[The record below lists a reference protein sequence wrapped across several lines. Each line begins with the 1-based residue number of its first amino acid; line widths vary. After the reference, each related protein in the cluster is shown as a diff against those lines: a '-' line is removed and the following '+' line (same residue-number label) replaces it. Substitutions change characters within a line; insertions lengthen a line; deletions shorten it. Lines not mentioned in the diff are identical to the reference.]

1 MKHAPDSP
9 TFSLISALRH
19 EINLLTEQSVDLNVK
34 LIQQLEKSAD
44 LEDHLEQLRQ
54 TNTTRE
60 AALDALQQ
68 EKLQWEENMKTGLLV
83 ERGTVRDEMQRLVD
97 GLVEEERRRGSAE
110 EGRRQ
115 VEQEIDD
122 LSATL
127 FEQASLRMWYKQH
140 MPMVGLTS

>member
-1 MKHAPDSP
+1 
-9 TFSLISALRH
+9 
-19 EINLLTEQSVDLNVK
+19 
-34 LIQQLEKSAD
+34 
-44 LEDHLEQLRQ
+44 
-54 TNTTRE
+54 
-60 AALDALQQ
+60 
-68 EKLQWEENMKTGLLV
+68 MKTGLLV

-127 FEQASLRMWYKQH
+127 FEQASLRMWYISS
-140 MPMVGLTS
+140 T